1 MALGGVGAIKSITR
15 MTYFVKSQNV
25 EGLSN
30 IKNLDF
36 FFFYNLFGMIN
47 KLYIVSVIIYLGSTG
62 QNIITVTESTEE
74 KKVVAVERVTK
85 VMKALVRNSIRQ
97 SYAQGLALTPNQ
109 NKESVHHIQK
119 MNKVIADDKKEQT
132 DT

>member
-1 MALGGVGAIKSITR
+1 MALGGVGTIKSITR

-47 KLYIVSVIIYLGSTG
+47 KLYIVSVLIYLGSTG
-62 QNIITVTESTEE
+62 QNIITATESTEE
-74 KKVVAVERVTK
+74 KKMVAVEHVTK
-85 VMKALVRNSIRQ
+85 VMKALVRNSIR
-97 SYAQGLALTPNQ
+97 
-109 NKESVHHIQK
+109 
-119 MNKVIADDKKEQT
+119 
-132 DT
+132 